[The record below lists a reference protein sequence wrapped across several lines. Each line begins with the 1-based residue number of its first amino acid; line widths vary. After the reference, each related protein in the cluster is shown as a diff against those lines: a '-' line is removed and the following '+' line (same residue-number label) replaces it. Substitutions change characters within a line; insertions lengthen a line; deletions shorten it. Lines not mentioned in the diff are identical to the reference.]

1 MKKEETPNRVFE
13 KLHLFPVYYEF
24 LNLVP
29 KAFLSNEVGR
39 KFLSTV
45 VAK

>member
-39 KFLSTV
+39 KFHSTV